1 MILDEDVCYRA
12 VSSRDARFDGWFYTG
27 VTSTGIYCRPSCPA
41 ITPRRENVRFF
52 TTAAGAQQTGFRAC
66 LRCRPDAVPGSPEWN
81 YRSDLVARAMRLIAD
96 GVVDVAGVEGLARRL
111 GYTSRHVH
119 RALTDELGVGAL
131 ALARA
136 QRAQTART
144 LIEVTDLPF
153 TDVAYAAGFASIRQ
167 FNDTIQEVF
176 AHSPS
181 RLRSRASGVS
191 RSTNSTEW
199 SRFAPKTAKSWSSS
213 TGRTGGSTTPITLR
227 LPYRAPL
234 AAAQLWNFLAGRAIA
249 GIEATHGDTYRRTI
263 TLPHG
268 PAIIA
273 LHQPL
278 DKTATTVNCTLHL
291 TELRD
296 LTTAVRRCRRLLD
309 LDADPHA
316 VSQTLGADPALADV
330 VAASPGL
337 RVPGACDPAEYAV
350 RAVIGQQISVAAART
365 VTVRIASR
373 YGTPL
378 EHPDGELTHT
388 FPTPQ
393 ALAGADPSD
402 LPMTAARKRTLI
414 SLCTAL
420 SDGTVNFDVASDPTD
435 VMAELVRLPGI
446 GPWTAGYIAMRGLG
460 APDVFLETDL
470 GVLRGARALGLPDQP
485 RQLLVHAERW
495 RPWRSYAVLH
505 LWQATTTIDKEN
517 PQ

>member
-1 MILDEDVCYRA
+1 MLPDEDVCYRA

-41 ITPRRENVRFF
+41 ITPRRENVCFF
-52 TTAAGAQQTGFRAC
+52 ATAAGAQQTGFRAC
-66 LRCRPDAVPGSPEWN
+66 LRCRPDAAPGSPEWN
-81 YRSDLVARAMRLIAD
+81 YRSDLVARTMRLIAD
-96 GVVDVAGVEGLARRL
+96 GVVDTDGVEGLARRL
-111 GYTSRHVH
+111 GYASRHVH

-153 TDVAYAAGFASIRQ
+153 ADIAYAAGFASIRQ
-167 FNDTIQEVF
+167 FNDTVKEIF
-176 AHSPS
+176 ARSPS
-181 RLRSRASGVS
+181 QLRTHASGTS
-191 RSTNSTEW
+191 RSTNSTER
-199 SRFAPKTAKSWSSS
+199 SHSAPKPANLSSSS
-213 TGRTGGSTTPITLR
+213 TGGAGSFATPVTLR
-227 LPYRAPL
+227 LPYRTPL
-234 AAAQLWNFLAGRAIA
+234 AAGQLWRFLAGRVVA
-249 GIEATHGDTYRRTI
+249 GIEAADGGTYRRTI

-268 PAIIA
+268 SAVLTLTRPTDPA
-273 LHQPL
+273 
-278 DKTATTVNCTLHL
+278 ATTVSCTLRL

-309 LDADPHA
+309 LDADPQA
-316 VSQTLGADPALADV
+316 VAQTLRTDPALTAA

-365 VTVRIASR
+365 VTSRIAAR
-373 YGTPL
+373 YGTSL
-378 EHPDGELTHT
+378 EHPDGELTHV

-393 ALAGADPSD
+393 ALADADPAD
-402 LPMTAARKRTLI
+402 LPMTAARKRTLT
-414 SLCTAL
+414 SLCAAL
-420 SDGTVNFDVASDPTD
+420 SDGTVSFDVASDPAE
-435 VMAELVRLPGI
+435 VVAELVRLPGI

-460 APDVFLETDL
+460 APDIFLETDL
-470 GVLRGARALGLPDQP
+470 GVLRSARALGLPVEP
-485 RQLLVHAERW
+485 RQLLAHAERW

-505 LWQATTTIDKEN
+505 LWQVSAAIGKEN
-517 PQ
+517 SQ